1 MVKKIAFVF
10 PGQGSQSVGMG
21 KDLYENFEA
30 AKNVFDT
37 ADKVLGKSITTICFE
52 GPEDDLK
59 LTVNTQPSIVTM
71 SIAALESFKSELDV
85 EVSATAGHILG
96 EYCAM
101 YASGVMD
108 LETTLKAIQKRA
120 DLMGATKGGAMAA
133 ILNAPEG
140 SLEKALEEASGVGYV
155 DVANYNSP
163 AQVVITG
170 DEVAVAKAGELLSAA
185 GARRVVPL
193 AVSGAF
199 HSKFMENAGKE
210 FAGFV
215 SELDLNDASI
225 PVFTNVDAQ
234 ATVSGAEFK
243 NKMPKQIYSS
253 VQWTQSVQ
261 KMVAEGIDTFVEIGP
276 GKVLAGL
283 VKKIDASVNVYNVYD
298 KASLEATV
306 TSLKEE
312 MAAV

>member
-1 MVKKIAFVF
+1 MAKKIAFLF
-10 PGQGSQSVGMG
+10 PGQGSQAVGMG
-21 KDLYENFEA
+21 KDLYDNFEA
-30 AKNVFDT
+30 AKNVFDS
-37 ADKVLGKSITTICFE
+37 ADKILGKSITTLCFE
-52 GPEDDLK
+52 GPEENLK
-59 LTVNTQPSIVTM
+59 QTVNTQPCIVTM
-71 SIAALESFKSELDV
+71 SIAALEALKSQLDITPTF
-85 EVSATAGHILG
+85 TAGHSLG

-101 YASGVMD
+101 YCSGVMN

-140 SLEKALEEASGVGYV
+140 SLEKALKEASEVGYV

-170 DEVAVAKAGELLSAA
+170 DENAVKKAGELLSEA

-199 HSKFMENAGKE
+199 HSKFMEEAGHE
-210 FAGFV
+210 FASFV
-215 SELDLNDASI
+215 QDLDMENAQV

-234 ATVSGAEFK
+234 ATILSAEFK

-253 VQWTQSVQ
+253 VHWTQTIENMIKDGV
-261 KMVAEGIDTFVEIGP
+261 DTFIEIGP

-283 VKKIDASVNVYNVYD
+283 NRKIDSSVKSYNIYD
-298 KASLEATV
+298 KESLESTINA
-306 TSLKEE
+306 LKEE
-312 MAAV
+312 MALA

>member
-1 MVKKIAFVF
+1 MTKKIAFIF

-21 KDLYENFEA
+21 KDLYDNYSA
-30 AKNVFDT
+30 SKNVFDT

-52 GPEDDLK
+52 GPEEDLK
-59 LTVNTQPSIVTM
+59 QTVNTQPSIVTT
-71 SIAALESFKSELDV
+71 SIAALEALKSELNIEPV
-85 EVSATAGHILG
+85 CTAGHSLG

-101 YASGVMD
+101 YASGVMN

-140 SLEKALEEASGVGYV
+140 SIEKALKEASSVGYV

-163 AQVVITG
+163 VQVVITG
-170 DEVAVAKAGELLSAA
+170 DEAAVAKAGELLTQA

-199 HSKFMENAGKE
+199 HSKFMENAGNE
-210 FAGFV
+210 FKNFV
-215 SELDLNDASI
+215 AELELNDAQI
-225 PVFTNVDAQ
+225 PVYTNVDAQ
-234 ATVSGAEFK
+234 ATVLGAEFK

-253 VQWTQSVQ
+253 VYWTQTIQNIISDGV
-261 KMVAEGIDTFVEIGP
+261 DTFIEIGP
-276 GKVLAGL
+276 GKVLSGL
-283 VKKIDASVNVYNVYD
+283 VKKINPSVTTYNIFDKDSLASTVE
-298 KASLEATV
+298 SLR
-306 TSLKEE
+306 EE
-312 MAAV
+312 LVEV

>member
-37 ADKVLGKSITTICFE
+37 ADKVLDKSITTICFE

-71 SIAALESFKSELDV
+71 SIAALEAFKSELDV
-85 EVSATAGHILG
+85 EVSATAGHSLG

-140 SLEKALEEASGVGYV
+140 SLEKALEEASSVGYV

-170 DEVAVAKAGELLSAA
+170 DEAAVAKAGELLSAA

-210 FAGFV
+210 FASFV
-215 SELDLNDASI
+215 SDLDLNDASI
-225 PVFTNVDAQ
+225 PVFTNVDAE
-234 ATVSGAEFK
+234 ATILGAEFK

-306 TSLKEE
+306 SSLKEE

>member
-1 MVKKIAFVF
+1 MTKKIAFLF
-10 PGQGSQSVGMG
+10 PGQGSQAVGMG
-21 KDLYENFEA
+21 KDLYDNFEA

-37 ADKVLGKSITTICFE
+37 ADSVLDKSITTICFE
-52 GPEDDLK
+52 GPEEDLK
-59 LTVNTQPSIVTM
+59 QTVNTQPSIVTM
-71 SIAALESFKSELDV
+71 SIAALEAFKSELGIAPY
-85 EVSATAGHILG
+85 ATAGHSLG

-120 DLMGATKGGAMAA
+120 DLMGQTKGGAMAA
-133 ILNAPEG
+133 VLNAPEG
-140 SLEKALEEASGVGYV
+140 SVEKALEEASSVGYV

-170 DEVAVAKAGELLSAA
+170 DETAVGKAGELLSAA
-185 GARRVVPL
+185 GAKRVVPL

-199 HSKFMENAGKE
+199 HSKFMEEAGKE

-215 SELDLNDASI
+215 AELDLKNALF
-225 PVFTNVDAQ
+225 PVFTNVDAS
-234 ATVSGAEFK
+234 ATILSAEFK

-253 VQWTQSVQ
+253 VYWTQTIEA
-261 KMVAEGIDTFVEIGP
+261 MVAEGVDTFIEIGP

-283 VKKIDASVNVYNVYD
+283 NKKINADVKTFNIYD
-298 KASLEATV
+298 KASLEATI
-306 TSLKEE
+306 SALKEE
-312 MAAV
+312 MAIA